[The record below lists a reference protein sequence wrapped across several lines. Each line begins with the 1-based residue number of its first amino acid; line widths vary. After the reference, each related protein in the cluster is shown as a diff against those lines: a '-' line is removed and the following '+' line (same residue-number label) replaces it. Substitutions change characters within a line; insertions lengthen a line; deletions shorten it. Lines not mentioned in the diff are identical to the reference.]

1 MTYWTTAIL
10 MVLRWIPAFLIFNI
24 DMSIWYSLWS
34 GLMGIYVGMDVR
46 LGVVKNFNEIR
57 DHFMDCPKVRTIPY
71 RIILL

>member
-1 MTYWTTAIL
+1 
-10 MVLRWIPAFLIFNI
+10 
-24 DMSIWYSLWS
+24 
-34 GLMGIYVGMDVR
+34 MGIYVGMDVR